1 MEKICTK
8 CKINKSLDMFNKHK
22 HGKLG
27 ITSECKICQAQRE
40 KKYKDSRKEKTKLY
54 NSSYN
59 SLNEESIKEY
69 AKIYSKNRYNTD
81 ILYRFKSNMRSH
93 INVRLKNFLKNKK
106 GKTLD
111 YLGCS
116 WDFFINYLESQ
127 FTPEMNWGNY
137 GSKGYWEIDHIV
149 PLSKGG
155 SFHYTNC
162 RPLSIIENRKKGN
175 KLLEI

>member
-8 CKINKSLDMFNKHK
+8 CKINKPLNMFTKHK
-22 HGKLG
+22 NGKLG
-27 ITSECKICQAQRE
+27 VNSECKECQAHRE
-40 KKYKDSRKEKTKLY
+40 KQYKDNHKERTRIY
-54 NSSYN
+54 NKQYN
-59 SLNEESIKEY
+59 SLYSDDIKEY
-69 AKIYSKNRYNTD
+69 AKIYYKNRYNND
-81 ILYRFKSNMRSH
+81 IIYRFKSNIRCH

-116 WDFFINYLESQ
+116 WETFINHIENQ
-127 FTPEMNWGNY
+127 FTPEMTWENY
-137 GSKGYWEIDHIV
+137 GSRGYWEIDHIV

-162 RPLSIIENRKKGN
+162 RPLCISENRKKGN
-175 KLLEI
+175 KLEV